1 MRGLFSQG
9 LTIGGNFAFQNGF
22 GLTMKTAEN
31 TKITAQTSY
40 PNSSCMLWAYV
51 RKGLLSEGYFAFEIW
66 LGGGGGGLIF
76 GRACFRRC
84 LLLEF

>member
-51 RKGLLSEGYFAFEIW
+51 RKGVLSEGYFAFEIW
-66 LGGGGGGLIF
+66 LGGAYFWEGLFSEVLII
-76 GRACFRRC
+76 GILR
-84 LLLEF
+84 